1 MQNYWFPFF
10 VLSSELE
17 QRCNAFPCK
26 AKEGFRLQG
35 QKSHGKVFLFLSK
48 AVDWVERSVTLS
60 LFLSRRWIGLFLDR
74 MYGEYSVLFV
84 VLAGDFI
91 LKSLW
96 DHIRGKQVRVDF
108 LQQKRNR
115 DNNRKVISNQ
125 SVHYRLG
132 GAGNTAE
139 GQKRALNF

>member
-1 MQNYWFPFF
+1 MILMVFTDGSFEIWGIPLVRKQ
-10 VLSSELE
+10 LSYDDCKPLIKLE
-17 QRCNAFPCK
+17 QRCNAFPRK

-35 QKSHGKVFLFLSK
+35 QKSHGKVSLFLSK

-96 DHIRGKQVRVDF
+96 DHIRGKQEIPQKAKKSTEF
-108 LQQKRNR
+108 LELHEKW
-115 DNNRKVISNQ
+115 
-125 SVHYRLG
+125 
-132 GAGNTAE
+132 
-139 GQKRALNF
+139 NF